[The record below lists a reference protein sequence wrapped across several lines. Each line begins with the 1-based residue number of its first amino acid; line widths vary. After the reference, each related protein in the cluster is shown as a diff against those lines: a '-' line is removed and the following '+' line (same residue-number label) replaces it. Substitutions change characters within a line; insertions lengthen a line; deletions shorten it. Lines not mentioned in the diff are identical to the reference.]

1 VRIARRIVFYVICI
15 STIQYN
21 TIQYK
26 VSRMSNSQLLAKM
39 AELKTITADYNS
51 IMGTYTPAVD
61 ITASGGSGNT
71 PVGTNTRYTFN
82 DAGINA
88 MSSTA
93 TPLVVR
99 PGEDYKDYWKYVG
112 KVVPAAGEGSNK
124 YTNSQKCWNM
134 AANDPRLFKAVVYTG
149 VAGTNIGRPEWDNHC
164 YGLMWD
170 AAGTDVS
177 YNTASTG
184 YVTMVGRTS
193 GGGTNGIYTK
203 MNIKNATSSVET
215 DNITKASR
223 LYDLQLRV
231 NSLVEEIALL
241 SSGGI
246 NTELNALVGSATD
259 SNTLIE
265 KINQYMNTSVGD
277 ITRDYDLTTKRKE
290 MNNVYS
296 EINEQRTLR
305 ARKYRF
311 VFYII
316 LAISM
321 IIGYASYTSKMPIIE
336 QIYTLKDYIPFGWWT
351 NWWIITI
358 VVIVFILSSFGW
370 DMKGNI
376 LMVIRYISD
385 PEFWTGQLWWVGV
398 TFLLLVVIF
407 FYASFK
413 SFFVE
418 FDAGMK
424 GIQEGLDGD
433 E

>member
-1 VRIARRIVFYVICI
+1 
-15 STIQYN
+15 
-21 TIQYK
+21 
-26 VSRMSNSQLLAKM
+26 MSNSEYSQLLAKM
-39 AELKTITADYNS
+39 AELKTITAEYKD
-51 IMGTYTPAVD
+51 ITGKYTPAVD
-61 ITASGGSGNT
+61 STLNGVGT
-71 PVGTNTRYTFN
+71 PVGTNTKYTFN

-93 TPLVVR
+93 TPLVVS

-112 KVVPAAGEGSNK
+112 KVVPAAGDTK

-149 VAGTNIGRPEWDNHC
+149 VAGSNVGRPEWDNHC

-170 AAGTDVS
+170 AAGTDVT

-184 YVTMVGRTS
+184 YVTMVGKTT
-193 GGGTNGIYTK
+193 GGSSNDIYTK
-203 MNIKNATSSVET
+203 IGIKGVDQDATTANIA
-215 DNITKASR
+215 KASK

-231 NSLVEEIALL
+231 NSLVEEIAAV
-241 SSGGI
+241 SGGGI

-259 SNTLIE
+259 ANTLIE

-290 MNNVYS
+290 MNNMYS

-305 ARKYRF
+305 ARKYQF
-311 VFYII
+311 MFYIV
-316 LAISM
+316 LAISF
-321 IIGYASYTSKMPIIE
+321 IIGYASYTSKLPLID
-336 QIYTLKDYIPFGWWT
+336 QIDALKNYVPLGWWT
-351 NWWIITI
+351 NWWVITI
-358 VVIVFILSSFGW
+358 VVLIFILSSFGW

-376 LMVIRYISD
+376 LMVIRYVSD

-398 TFLLLVVIF
+398 TFFLLLIIF

-424 GIQEGLDGD
+424 GIQEGLDG

>member
-1 VRIARRIVFYVICI
+1 
-15 STIQYN
+15 
-21 TIQYK
+21 
-26 VSRMSNSQLLAKM
+26 MSNSEYSQLLAKM
-39 AELKTITADYNS
+39 AELKTITADYKN
-51 IMGTYTPAVD
+51 ITEKYKPAVD
-61 ITASGGSGNT
+61 ATANGVSST
-71 PVGTNTRYTFN
+71 VGTNEKYTFT

-88 MSSTA
+88 MSSTT

-99 PGEDYKDYWKYVG
+99 PGEDYKDFWKYIG
-112 KVVPAAGEGSNK
+112 KVVPVSGSTK

-149 VAGTNIGRPEWDNHC
+149 MAGTNVGRTEWDNHC

-177 YNTASTG
+177 YNTPSTG
-184 YVTMVGRTS
+184 YVSMVGKTS
-193 GGGTNGIYTK
+193 GGDSNGVYTK
-203 MNIKNATSSVET
+203 LGIVGGSLA
-215 DNITKASR
+215 DASR

-231 NSLVEEIALL
+231 NSLVEEIATL
-241 SSGGI
+241 SDGGI
-246 NTELNALVGSATD
+246 TTKLKELVGSATD
-259 SNTLIE
+259 ANTLIE
-265 KINQYMNTSVGD
+265 KINEYMNTNVAD
-277 ITRDYDLTTKRKE
+277 ISRDYELTDKRKE
-290 MNNVYS
+290 LNNVYS

-305 ARKYRF
+305 ARKYQF
-311 VFYII
+311 VFYIV
-316 LAISM
+316 LAICM
-321 IIGYASYTSKMPIIE
+321 ILGYASYTSKLPIID
-336 QIYTLKDYIPFGWWT
+336 QIDAVKTYFPLGWWA

-358 VVIVFILSSFGW
+358 VVLIFILSSFGW

-376 LMVIRYISD
+376 LMVIRYVSD

-398 TFLLLVVIF
+398 TFFLLLVIF

-424 GIQEGLDGD
+424 GIQEGLDG